1 MTISTS
7 LFLIAVGAILRYAVT
22 AELVGIDLQVV
33 GVILI
38 VIGSVGFLIG
48 LALAARDRYLR
59 VPPPPDGRN
68 YY

>member
-7 LFLIAVGAILRYAVT
+7 LFLIAAGAILKYAVT

-33 GVILI
+33 GTIFL
-38 VIGSVGFLIG
+38 VIGSVGLLIG
-48 LALAARDRYLR
+48 LALIARDRYLR